1 MSNTTAMSKK
11 TVMSNTTAMSIATAR
26 RLIATVLTSCVL
38 SVVAAVAMGTGSAYA
53 RVAPDGPEFVT
64 QPSDPGSLDT
74 DVEGTSTEPS
84 PGERNEPV

>member
-1 MSNTTAMSKK
+1 METAHLY
-11 TVMSNTTAMSIATAR
+11 
-26 RLIATVLTSCVL
+26 RLNGDYNPLHA
-38 SVVAAVAMGTGSAYA
+38 
-53 RVAPDGPEFVT
+53 DPEFVT